1 MTLKSILTNLAAL
14 AVCAGAMMAP
24 GAQAMAADWRFEQG
38 ETSCAM
44 RWSHPLNARAGLTL
58 MQTRPSHTPSRID
71 RILLFA
77 ANGVSRIE
85 SGADVTLR
93 LPNGGE
99 HSVRVLKSQAL
110 GADAGLIY
118 LARADM
124 SAVTGGFYEP
134 GEFAL
139 IDPSGAQPQTL
150 WRFTHVPAITGE
162 AFRQYNICNAGL
174 VVAASA
180 AAQP

>member
-1 MTLKSILTNLAAL
+1 MMLKYALAAL
-14 AVCAGAMMAP
+14 AAFAGAAMASGD
-24 GAQAMAADWRFEQG
+24 GAQAQAADWRFEEG

-44 RWSHPLNARAGLTL
+44 RWTHPLNARAGLTL

-71 RILLFA
+71 RIVLVA
-77 ANGVSRIE
+77 AHGVTRIE
-85 SGADVTLR
+85 SGSDVMLR
-93 LPNGGE
+93 LPNGDE
-99 HSVRVLKSQAL
+99 RTVRALKSDSL
-110 GADAGLIY
+110 GADVALIY
-118 LARADM
+118 LSRADM
-124 SAVTGGFYEP
+124 SSVTGGFYEP

-139 IDPSGAQPQTL
+139 IDPSGAEPQTL
-150 WRFTHVPAITGE
+150 WRFTHVPVIRGE